1 MSPWHGTGDHRAPH
15 PGREGREA
23 ARGHQVEAAQGAAS
37 PQQQETARTRGRGRT
52 SVLLVGRA
60 GVTRT
65 SCQRAP
71 GPDKPGPTTRDA
83 PAAPVA
89 PHVTRTVTSCH
100 PDAPSGAGGATSE
113 VCVRPS
119 ASVARTVRRCSPG
132 VASHA
137 YDHCRHVSGPT
148 VAASVAGR
156 HAPSSTR
163 TSTAAIPVCCAQATP
178 ATVTGPDGTPAPAR
192 GVSTRDAS
200 LIGPRSDQPR
210 VDQYATSSANVVTL
224 SSVTHLVADTYPYRP
239 GTTRRAGNP
248 CAGGSGS
255 PFMPTASRHARS
267 GSVSTSSGVL
277 AVHPSALVDSTMS
290 APSRTP
296 ARASSSRTGYPSHRA
311 LPTRSPPT
319 SFDTHVSVTSC
330 STSGSASSSSIPISN
345 GSSTRPVTRSVH
357 VAGSTWGTRSAVSIR

>member
-1 MSPWHGTGDHRAPH
+1 VTYMGVSRVLCSAGDRGCRPGRDAGLIDEPVARDRRPSRPSPRGGGTRGCSRTPGRGCAGRREPSTTGDGEDPRA
-15 PGREGREA
+15 REDERA
-23 ARGHQVEAAQGAAS
+23 ARGARGGHAHIVPARPGAG
-37 PQQQETARTRGRGRT
+37 QAR
-52 SVLLVGRA
+52 SHD
-60 GVTRT
+60 
-65 SCQRAP
+65 P
-71 GPDKPGPTTRDA
+71 DA

-89 PHVTRTVTSCH
+89 PHVTRAVTSCH

-113 VCVRPS
+113 VCVRPP
-119 ASVARTVRRCSPG
+119 ASVARTVRRCSPA

-148 VAASVAGR
+148 VSASVAGR

-277 AVHPSALVDSTMS
+277 AVHPS
-290 APSRTP
+290 
-296 ARASSSRTGYPSHRA
+296 
-311 LPTRSPPT
+311 
-319 SFDTHVSVTSC
+319 
-330 STSGSASSSSIPISN
+330 
-345 GSSTRPVTRSVH
+345 
-357 VAGSTWGTRSAVSIR
+357 

>member
-1 MSPWHGTGDHRAPH
+1 RPWRCLASCARRASVGADPVATRDSSMSPWHGTGDHRAPY

-37 PQQQETARTRGRGRT
+37 PQQQETARTRGRART

-148 VAASVAGR
+148 VSASVAARHAPSSTRTSTAAIPVCCAQATPATGPGPDGAPPPAPGARPVRRGTPRVAPPAHDHCRHASGPTVSATVAAR

-224 SSVTHLVADTYPYRP
+224 SSVT
-239 GTTRRAGNP
+239 
-248 CAGGSGS
+248 
-255 PFMPTASRHARS
+255 
-267 GSVSTSSGVL
+267 
-277 AVHPSALVDSTMS
+277 
-290 APSRTP
+290 
-296 ARASSSRTGYPSHRA
+296 
-311 LPTRSPPT
+311 
-319 SFDTHVSVTSC
+319 
-330 STSGSASSSSIPISN
+330 
-345 GSSTRPVTRSVH
+345 
-357 VAGSTWGTRSAVSIR
+357 